1 MKKILNMLKSF
12 LFFNIKLFYSLII
25 GFSFLLFIIAIIITA
40 IKLEFSSD
48 IYVNE
53 KYQHLIFDLKNVS
66 EDKFENQFSFDQK
79 QVSFTQVINELE
91 KIRLNDKVK
100 TVVLK
105 LDEINA
111 SASQTEELISIF
123 KDFKKS
129 NKKILAYGIDIS
141 KNTYKLASI
150 ADKIVMPG
158 TYSASI
164 NLTGYY
170 SNSLYYKNLLDKF
183 GVKIE
188 SIHVGS
194 HKSAGESYYLDK
206 MSNELR
212 EDLTRVYENRLNDFI
227 EVISQ
232 NRKLDKNEFRKNLL
246 DGKYASINPFKA
258 RDLSLIDEIKNWDFF
273 LTENHITND
282 NSESFTNIVTASK
295 GEKAINSKN
304 TIVVIPLEGNIT
316 NSENGV
322 NSFYISS
329 QLVNEKLKKVK
340 SLPNVAGIIFRIN
353 SPGGSA
359 LESELIYTQILK
371 FKHSLNIPFYV
382 SMGDIAASGG
392 YYISSA
398 GDKIFADKATITG
411 SIGVV
416 SIIPKFVNTLNKL
429 NISSQVISNGKFA
442 GIFNPHYT
450 LTPEDKQHI
459 YNNSLNIY
467 EEFKLRVRQSRNIT
481 DEQLEPIAGGRIWL
495 GNEGINIK
503 LVDQIGGLKETI
515 NTMVNDYSIKNYS
528 VVEINST
535 VNINRIFD
543 IGRKYLFSQ
552 NPLNLGKEYFDLL
565 FFNNNAV
572 KPLYFTLGL
581 EKLTF

>member
-141 KNTYKLASI
+141 KNTYKLASV

-273 LTENHITND
+273 LTENYITND

-429 NISSQVISNGKFA
+429 NISSEAISNGKFA
-442 GIFNPHYT
+442 GIFNPYYT

-467 EEFKLRVRQSRNIT
+467 EEFKLRVRQARNIT
-481 DEQLEPIAGGRIWL
+481 DKQLEPIAGGRIWL